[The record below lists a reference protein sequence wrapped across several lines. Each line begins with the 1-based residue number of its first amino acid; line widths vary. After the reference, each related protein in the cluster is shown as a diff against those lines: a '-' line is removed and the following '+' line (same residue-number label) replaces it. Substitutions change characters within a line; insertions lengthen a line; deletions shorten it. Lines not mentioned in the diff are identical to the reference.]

1 MTNRQWIVL
10 ATFSLLPCLQGC
22 VPAIVAGAGGAVLMA
37 EDRRSTGTMI
47 DDQSIEAKAKR
58 RIEEKYADQ
67 VHVDVTSFNR
77 FVLVAGQVPTQE
89 IKDDI
94 GAIALG
100 VETVRNVQNELLIG
114 PITDKKTRAN
124 DAYITS
130 KVKARL
136 VSEQKFDASHI
147 KVTTENGVVYLM
159 GLVTKQEA
167 DVAAEVASTTG
178 GVEKVVKVFE
188 YIG

>member
-1 MTNRQWIVL
+1 MRKSQWLSVAALL
-10 ATFSLLPCLQGC
+10 ALPCLQGC
-22 VPAIVAGAGGAVLMA
+22 VPAIVAGAGGAVLVA

-47 DDQSIEAKAKR
+47 DDQSIEGKARR
-58 RIEEKYADQ
+58 RIEDKYDDQ

-77 FVLVAGQVPTQE
+77 FVLLAGQVPTQQ

-94 GAIALG
+94 GVIALG
-100 VETVRNVQNELLIG
+100 VETVRNVQNELVIG

-136 VSEQKFDASHI
+136 VSEQKFDATHI

-167 DVAAEVASTTG
+167 DKAAEVASTTG